1 MDPQTAA
8 ALLNPD
14 VLAVL
19 DSIEYSRAEEMQT
32 QQRLRKQG
40 LAPEVAAAVMT
51 QAQLRVEARSKFG
64 PFADSMLFTRDGLG
78 QATRLPVAAMH
89 AKRMHRGEPGLI
101 ADLGCGIGAD
111 ALAFAGMGEASVYAC
126 DADEVTAA
134 LAAYNL
140 RPFDAVAEH
149 ARAEDF
155 DLARADA
162 LWLDPARRR
171 GTNADGSAFRLSDPE
186 AFSPSLSWAFAAAE
200 RVPSVGIKL
209 GPALDHS
216 LVPDGWEAQWVSHRG
231 DVVEVALFNGH
242 AQEREGRAALIMGD
256 EGSLTVTEADLPAD
270 EVPVAGVGA
279 YLFEPDG
286 AVIRSG
292 LVQAL
297 CGPLGAHRIHES
309 IAYLSGDR
317 PAEGPVAQAVSQYRV
332 EDVLPAG
339 IKAVRGALAMRG
351 INQVVIKKRG
361 MDIDPAQVRRQLKL
375 RPAKKGQP
383 ARSAVVIF
391 TRVGQQRCAILAHED

>member
-8 ALLNPD
+8 ALLSPD
-14 VLAVL
+14 VLDVL
-19 DSIEYSRAEEMQT
+19 DSLEYDRATEMQT

-40 LAPEVAAAVMT
+40 LSPEVTAAVMT
-51 QAQLRVEARSKFG
+51 QAQLRGEAAAKFG
-64 PFADSMLFTRDGLG
+64 PFAGSMLFTRDGLA

-89 AKRMHRGEPGLI
+89 AGRMHRGSPKLI

-111 ALAFAGMGEASVYAC
+111 ALAFAGVGDAHVYAC

-140 RPFDAVAEH
+140 RPFDAQAEH

-155 DLARADA
+155 DLSRADA
-162 LWLDPARRR
+162 LWLDPARRS
-171 GTNADGSAFRLSDPE
+171 GTNADGSARRLSDPE
-186 AFSPSLSWAFAAAE
+186 SFSPTLTWAFEAAE
-200 RVPSVGIKL
+200 AVPSAGIKL
-209 GPALDHS
+209 GPALDRA
-216 LVPDGWEAQWVSHRG
+216 LVPDGWEAQWTSHSG
-231 DVVEVALFNGH
+231 DVVEVALFRGL
-242 AQEREGRAALIMGD
+242 AQEREGRAALIMGED
-256 EGSLTVTEADLPAD
+256 GSLTVTEADLPAD
-270 EVPVAGVGA
+270 EADVAGVGD
-279 YLFEPDG
+279 YLFEPDR

-297 CGPLGAHRIHES
+297 CAPLGAHRISES

-332 EDVLPAG
+332 ADVLPAG
-339 IKAVRGALAMRG
+339 IKAVRGALAERG
-351 INQVVIKKRG
+351 VNQVVIKKRG

-383 ARSAVVIF
+383 AKSAVVVF
-391 TRVGQQRCAILAHED
+391 TRVGEERRAILAEEC

>member
-8 ALLNPD
+8 ALLDPD

-19 DSIEYSRAEEMQT
+19 DSIEYSPSAEMQI

-40 LAPEVAAAVMT
+40 LSPDVVAAVMT
-51 QAQLRVEARSKFG
+51 QAQLRIEARAKFG

-89 AKRMHRGEPGLI
+89 AKRIHRGKPQLI

-111 ALAFAGMGEASVYAC
+111 ALAFAGVGAASVYAC
-126 DADEVTAA
+126 DSDEVTAA

-140 RPFDAVAEH
+140 RPFDAIAEH

-155 DLARADA
+155 NLDRADA
-162 LWLDPARRR
+162 LWLDPARRS
-171 GTNADGSAFRLSDPE
+171 GKNADGSAFRLSHPE
-186 AFSPSLSWAFAAAE
+186 AFSPRLSWALAAAE

-209 GPALDHS
+209 GPALSHG
-216 LVPDGWEAQWVSHRG
+216 LVPAGWEAQWTSHMG
-231 DVVEVALFNGH
+231 DVVEVALFRGH
-242 AQEREGRAALIMGD
+242 AQEREGRAALIMGE
-256 EGSLTVTEADLPAD
+256 EGSLTVTEADLPPA
-270 EVPVAGVGA
+270 EVEVASVGD

-292 LVQAL
+292 LIQAL
-297 CGPLGAHRIHES
+297 CAPLGAHRIHES

-317 PAEGPVAQAVSQYRV
+317 PAEGPAAQAVSQYRV
-332 EDVLPAG
+332 EDILPTG
-339 IKAVRGALAMRG
+339 IRSLRGALTQRG
-351 INQVVIKKRG
+351 ITQVVVKKRG
-361 MDIDPAQVRRQLKL
+361 MDIDPAQVQRQLKL
-375 RPAKKGQP
+375 EPAGKGQP
-383 ARSAVVIF
+383 SESAVVIF
-391 TRVGQQRCAILAHED
+391 TRVGEQRCAILAHEC